1 MIIIETPNVNFVF
14 YKREIK
20 ALEVSNSTLVL
31 RFKDSKISVFAETKV
46 NRLLCKSQL
55 RSDLLKELRKKTSQ
69 FKCEFFRDL

>member
-14 YKREIK
+14 YKREIR
-20 ALEVSNSTLVL
+20 ALEASNGTLVL
-31 RFKDSKISVFAETKV
+31 RFKRGATVFAETKV

>member
-1 MIIIETPNVNFVF
+1 MIVIKSPNVNFVF

-31 RFKDSKISVFAETKV
+31 RFKDSKISVFTETKV